1 MSDSP
6 HSLGVTVLSD
16 IEIAFVT
23 TELTDSAKHLS
34 EDVKTGPVTAV
45 AWRRRLGWLDRSSQQ
60 LITEQLGCGPIAR
73 RGFGY
78 D

>member
-6 HSLGVTVLSD
+6 QSLGVTVFSN

-34 EDVKTGPVTAV
+34 EDVKTASVTAV
-45 AWRRRLGWLDRSSQQ
+45 AWRRRLGWLKVSSQQ
-60 LITEQLGCGPIAR
+60 LITERNGSRPIAR
-73 RGFGY
+73 GGFGY

>member
-6 HSLGVTVLSD
+6 QSLGVTMFSD

-23 TELTDSAKHLS
+23 TELTDSAKRLS
-34 EDVKTGPVTAV
+34 EDVKTRSVTAA
-45 AWRRRLGWLDRSSQQ
+45 AWRRRLGWLVRGSQQ
-60 LITEQLGCGPIAR
+60 LIPERHGSRPLAR

>member
-6 HSLGVTVLSD
+6 QSLGVTVFSD

-34 EDVKTGPVTAV
+34 EDVKTRSVTAV

-60 LITEQLGCGPIAR
+60 LIPAR
-73 RGFGY
+73 HGSRPLALRGFGY

>member
-1 MSDSP
+1 MF
-6 HSLGVTVLSD
+6 SD

-34 EDVKTGPVTAV
+34 EDVKTRSVTAV
-45 AWRRRLGWLDRSSQQ
+45 AWRRRLGWLDRSNQQ
-60 LITEQLGCGPIAR
+60 LIAARYGSGPLAL

>member
-6 HSLGVTVLSD
+6 HSLGVTVFSD

-23 TELTDSAKHLS
+23 TELTDSAKRLS
-34 EDVKTGPVTAV
+34 EDVKTRSVTAV
-45 AWRRRLGWLDRSSQQ
+45 GWRRRLGWLIRSRQQ
-60 LITEQLGCGPIAR
+60 LIAARRGSRPLAR

-78 D
+78 N

>member
-6 HSLGVTVLSD
+6 QSLGVTVFSN

-23 TELTDSAKHLS
+23 TELTDSARRLS
-34 EDVKTGPVTAV
+34 EDVKTRSVTAG
-45 AWRRRLGWLDRSSQQ
+45 AWRRRLAWLIRGSQQ
-60 LITEQLGCGPIAR
+60 LIAARRGSRPLAR

-78 D
+78 N

>member
-6 HSLGVTVLSD
+6 QSLGVTMFSD

-34 EDVKTGPVTAV
+34 EDVKTRSVTAV

-60 LITEQLGCGPIAR
+60 LIAAR
-73 RGFGY
+73 YGSRPLALRGFGY

>member
-6 HSLGVTVLSD
+6 HSLGVTVFSD

-23 TELTDSAKHLS
+23 TELTDSAKRLS
-34 EDVKTGPVTAV
+34 EDVKTHSVTAV
-45 AWRRRLGWLDRSSQQ
+45 AWCRRLGWLELGSQQ
-60 LITEQLGCGPIAR
+60 LIPARHGSRPLAR